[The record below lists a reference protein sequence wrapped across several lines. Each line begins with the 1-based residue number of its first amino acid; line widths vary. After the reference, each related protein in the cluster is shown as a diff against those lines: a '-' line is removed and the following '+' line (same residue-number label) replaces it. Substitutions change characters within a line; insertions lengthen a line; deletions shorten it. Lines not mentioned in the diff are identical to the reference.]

1 MIILVTGGTSTVG
14 KHLKKILQPLSQ
26 AIYHSSANCDLS
38 NYDQTLKVF
47 KEISPDLIIHLAG
60 VVGGIQDNVDRP
72 VDYLEQN
79 LLINTN
85 VIKAAHKAGVGRLIA
100 LSSTCAYPD
109 KVDRYPMM
117 EEDIFKGPPTP
128 TNFGYAYSKR
138 CMISLI
144 DAYNKQHNTKYCY
157 ITLSNLYSELDT
169 HRNGKA
175 HYVTALLDK
184 IIEQEKL
191 ESTTLKLLGTG
202 KPLRQFTYAG
212 DVAAII
218 KMMAHDNINESFNVS
233 NPETYT
239 IHELATITLEALDK
253 KDWNIV
259 YSSPELDGQYR
270 KDVSITKMKEVIPN
284 FVFTKFAEG
293 IKKVYILKKKQIKLY
308 E

>member
-1 MIILVTGGTSTVG
+1 MIIMVTGGTSTVG
-14 KHLKKILQPLSQ
+14 KHLQKILHPFSQ
-26 AIYHSSANCDLS
+26 AIYCSSVDGDLTDY
-38 NYDQTLKVF
+38 NETLELVKR
-47 KEISPDLIIHLAG
+47 ISPDLIIHLAG
-60 VVGGIQDNVDRP
+60 VVGGIQDNIDRP
-72 VDYLEQN
+72 VQYLEQN

-85 VIKAAHKAGVGRLIA
+85 IIKAAYEARVGRLIA

-109 KVDRYPMM
+109 KIDKYPMT

-144 DAYNKQHNTKYCY
+144 EAYNKQYNTKYCY

-184 IIEQEKL
+184 IVEQESVG
-191 ESTTLKLLGTG
+191 STTLKLLGTG

-218 KMMAHDNINESFNVS
+218 KIMALDDINESFNVS
-233 NPETYT
+233 NPETHT
-239 IHELATITLEALDK
+239 INELATITLEALGK
-253 KDWNIV
+253 KDWSIV
-259 YSSPELDGQYR
+259 YNSPELDGQYR
-270 KDVSITKMKEVIPN
+270 KDVSIDKMKEFIPN
-284 FVFTKFAEG
+284 FAFTKFAEG
-293 IKKVYILKKKQIKLY
+293 IKKVYSLKKKQLS
-308 E
+308 

>member
-26 AIYHSSANCDLS
+26 AIYHSSDDCDLS
-38 NYDQTLKVF
+38 NYDQTLKAF

-109 KVDRYPMM
+109 KVDTYPMI
-117 EEDIFKGPPTP
+117 EEDLFQGPPTL

-144 DAYNKQHNTKYCY
+144 EAYNKQYNNNYCY
-157 ITLSNLYSELDT
+157 ITPSNLYSELDT
-169 HRNGKA
+169 HKNKKA

-184 IIEQEKL
+184 IIEQENIGG
-191 ESTTLKLLGTG
+191 TTLKLLGTG

-218 KMMAHDNINESFNVS
+218 KMMAYDSINQSFNVS
-233 NPETYT
+233 NPETYS
-239 IHELATITLEALDK
+239 IHELATITLKALDK
-253 KDWNIV
+253 SHWNIV
-259 YSSPELDGQYR
+259 YDSPELDGQYR
-270 KDVSITKMKEVIPN
+270 KDVSINKMNKILPD
-284 FVFTKFAEG
+284 FIFTKFKDG
-293 IKKVYILKKKQIKLY
+293 IKKVYENKK
-308 E
+308 

>member
-26 AIYHSSANCDLS
+26 AIYHSSDNCDLS
-38 NYDQTLKVF
+38 NYDQTLKAF
-47 KEISPDLIIHLAG
+47 QEISPDIIIHLAG
-60 VVGGIQDNVDRP
+60 VVGGIQDNIDRP

-85 VIKAAHKAGVGRLIA
+85 VIKAAHKAGVDRLIA

-109 KVDRYPMM
+109 KVDTYPMI
-117 EEDIFKGPPTP
+117 EEDVFKGPPTP

-144 DAYNKQHNTKYCY
+144 EAYNKQYNTNYCY
-157 ITLSNLYSELDT
+157 ITPSNLYSELDT
-169 HRNGKA
+169 HKNKKA

-191 ESTTLKLLGTG
+191 GGTTLKLLGTG

-218 KMMAHDNINESFNVS
+218 KMMAHDSINESFNIS
-233 NPETYT
+233 NPETYS
-239 IHELATITLEALDK
+239 IHELATITLKALDK
-253 KDWNIV
+253 ENWNIV
-259 YSSPELDGQYR
+259 YDSPELDGQYR
-270 KDVSITKMKEVIPN
+270 KDVSIARMKEIIPN
-284 FVFTKFAEG
+284 YTFTKFAEG
-293 IKKVYILKKKQIKLY
+293 IKKVYILRKKQTN
-308 E
+308 

>member
-14 KHLKKILQPLSQ
+14 KHLKKILHPFSQ
-26 AIYHSSANCDLS
+26 AIYHNSSICDLS

-60 VVGGIQDNVDRP
+60 VVGGIQDNIDRP

-85 VIKAAHKAGVGRLIA
+85 VIKAAYKAGVGRLIA

-109 KVDRYPMM
+109 KLDTYPMI

-144 DAYNKQHNTKYCY
+144 EAYNKQYNTNYCY
-157 ITLSNLYSELDT
+157 ITPSNLYSELDT
-169 HRNGKA
+169 HKNKKA

-184 IIEQEKL
+184 IIEQENIGG
-191 ESTTLKLLGTG
+191 TTLKLLGTG

-218 KMMAHDNINESFNVS
+218 KMMAYDSINQSFNVS
-233 NPETYT
+233 NPETYS
-239 IHELATITLEALDK
+239 IHELATITLKALDK
-253 KDWNIV
+253 ENWNIV
-259 YSSPELDGQYR
+259 YDSPELDGQYR
-270 KDVSITKMKEVIPN
+270 KDVSIARMKEIIPN
-284 FVFTKFAEG
+284 YTFTKFAEG
-293 IKKVYILKKKQIKLY
+293 IKKVYILKKKQTN
-308 E
+308 

>member
-26 AIYHSSANCDLS
+26 AIYHSSDNCDLS
-38 NYDQTLKVF
+38 NYDQTLKAF
-47 KEISPDLIIHLAG
+47 QEISPDIIIHLAG
-60 VVGGIQDNVDRP
+60 VVGGIQDNIDRP

-85 VIKAAHKAGVGRLIA
+85 VIKAAHKAGVDRLIA

-109 KVDRYPMM
+109 KVDTYPMI
-117 EEDIFKGPPTP
+117 EEDVFKGPPTP

-144 DAYNKQHNTKYCY
+144 EAYNKQYNTNYCY
-157 ITLSNLYSELDT
+157 ITPSNLYSELDT
-169 HRNGKA
+169 HKNKKA

-191 ESTTLKLLGTG
+191 GGTTLKLLGTG

-218 KMMAHDNINESFNVS
+218 KMMTYDNINESFNVS
-233 NPETYT
+233 NPETYS
-239 IHELATITLEALDK
+239 IHELAIITLKALDK
-253 KDWNIV
+253 ENWNIV
-259 YSSPELDGQYR
+259 YDSPELDGQYR
-270 KDVSITKMKEVIPN
+270 KDVSIARMKEIIPN
-284 FVFTKFAEG
+284 YTFTKFAEG
-293 IKKVYILKKKQIKLY
+293 IKKVYILRKKQTN
-308 E
+308 

>member
-14 KHLKKILQPLSQ
+14 KHLKKILHPFSQ
-26 AIYHSSANCDLS
+26 AIYHNSSICDLS

-60 VVGGIQDNVDRP
+60 VVGGIQDNIDRP

-85 VIKAAHKAGVGRLIA
+85 VIKAAYKAGVSRLIA

-109 KVDRYPMM
+109 KLDTYPMI

-128 TNFGYAYSKR
+128 TNFSYAYSKR

-144 DAYNKQHNTKYCY
+144 EAYNKQYNTNYCY
-157 ITLSNLYSELDT
+157 ITPSNLYSELDT
-169 HRNGKA
+169 HKNKKA

-191 ESTTLKLLGTG
+191 GGTTIQLLGTG

-218 KMMAHDNINESFNVS
+218 KMMAHDSINESFNIS
-233 NPETYT
+233 NPETYS
-239 IHELATITLEALDK
+239 IHELATITLKALNK
-253 KDWNIV
+253 SHWNIV
-259 YSSPELDGQYR
+259 YDSPELDGQYR
-270 KDVSITKMKEVIPN
+270 KDVSINKMNKILPD
-284 FVFTKFAEG
+284 FIFTKFKDG
-293 IKKVYILKKKQIKLY
+293 IKKVYENKK
-308 E
+308 

>member
-14 KHLKKILQPLSQ
+14 KHLKKILHPFSQ
-26 AIYHSSANCDLS
+26 AIYHNSSICDLS

-60 VVGGIQDNVDRP
+60 VVGGIQDNIDRP

-85 VIKAAHKAGVGRLIA
+85 VIKAAYKAGVGRLIA

-109 KVDRYPMM
+109 KLDTYPMI

-144 DAYNKQHNTKYCY
+144 EAYNKQYNTNYCY
-157 ITLSNLYSELDT
+157 ITPSNLYSELDT
-169 HRNGKA
+169 HKNKKA

-191 ESTTLKLLGTG
+191 GGTTIQLLGTG

-218 KMMAHDNINESFNVS
+218 KMMAHDSINESFNIS
-233 NPETYT
+233 NPETYS
-239 IHELATITLEALDK
+239 IHELATITLKALDK
-253 KDWNIV
+253 SHWNIV
-259 YSSPELDGQYR
+259 YDSPELDGQYR
-270 KDVSITKMKEVIPN
+270 KDVSINKMNKILPD
-284 FVFTKFAEG
+284 FIFTKFKDG
-293 IKKVYILKKKQIKLY
+293 IKKVYENKK
-308 E
+308 

>member
-1 MIILVTGGTSTVG
+1 MV
-14 KHLKKILQPLSQ
+14 
-26 AIYHSSANCDLS
+26 
-38 NYDQTLKVF
+38 
-47 KEISPDLIIHLAG
+47 
-60 VVGGIQDNVDRP
+60 
-72 VDYLEQN
+72 
-79 LLINTN
+79 
-85 VIKAAHKAGVGRLIA
+85 
-100 LSSTCAYPD
+100 
-109 KVDRYPMM
+109 

-144 DAYNKQHNTKYCY
+144 DAYNKQYNTKYCY

-191 ESTTLKLLGTG
+191 GGTTLQLLGTG

-212 DVAAII
+212 DVAAIL
-218 KMMAHDNINESFNVS
+218 KMMAHDSIDKSFNVS

-239 IHELATITLEALDK
+239 IHELATMTLEALDK
-253 KDWNIV
+253 KDWNVV

-270 KDVSITKMKEVIPN
+270 KDVSITKMKEIIPN

-293 IKKVYILKKKQIKLY
+293 IKKVYSLRKKQIKLY
-308 E
+308 EQ